1 MLRGLVAAYG
11 AENILLVVLTGMGSD
26 GKLGAKVIAD
36 GGGTVVVQD
45 KDSSIVWGMPG
56 AVAAAGDCH
65 AVLPLGELPKFIAQ
79 AAAGK

>member
-1 MLRGLVAAYG
+1 MMRGVIDVYG
-11 AENILLVVLTGMGSD
+11 AENILMVVLTGMGSD
-26 GKLGAKVIAD
+26 GKAGAKAVAD

-65 AVLPLGELPKFIAQ
+65 AVLPIAEI
-79 AAAGK
+79 ADFVGKVTRGH